1 MSSLGTW
8 QAWLH
13 WRAALVRRYRTQGRT
28 CPLATLMS
36 ELGRQDPASQQV
48 VSSLLLRWRT
58 DLATGIRALQA
69 TGHAQTVDAD
79 THAGALLAAIQGGVS
94 ILLATGSSAE
104 LDAVLDLSLAPLGPG
119 QRAAEA
125 GEDHSRSHRRRLIRP
140 APPPD
145 SPGSLQT
152 PPHTGGR
159 DVGHRDVVESAR

>member
-1 MSSLGTW
+1 
-8 QAWLH
+8 
-13 WRAALVRRYRTQGRT
+13 
-28 CPLATLMS
+28 MS

-58 DLATGIRALQA
+58 DLAAGIRALQA

-119 QRAAEA
+119 QRAA
-125 GEDHSRSHRRRLIRP
+125 
-140 APPPD
+140 
-145 SPGSLQT
+145 T
-152 PPHTGGR
+152 
-159 DVGHRDVVESAR
+159 